1 MTMKA
6 TLGERLGAGLII
18 VLLSLMCLS
27 ILYPFLYMLAISLNT
42 GADAAKGGVY
52 LWPRSFTWINY
63 QIVLGN
69 EVIRHAYLITI
80 ARTVVGTLG
89 GLTVTLLAAYG
100 LSYRSL
106 PFRKGIMTYI
116 LVTMLFNGGLIPF
129 YIQLYKL
136 GLTNTFWVYII
147 PGLFSAWNMFV
158 MQKFIQGIPEALIES
173 AELDGAGPVRIL
185 VQLIVP
191 LSKPMLAALGLFT
204 AVGHWNDWFAG
215 AFFVTNPK
223 LIPVQTFLQQLLS
236 AEDLSSVL
244 SSNQNQ
250 EAFARGSR
258 MTNITLMSIKM
269 ATVMISALPIL
280 TVYPFLQKYFV
291 KGVMIGSVK
300 G

>member
-1 MTMKA
+1 M
-6 TLGERLGAGLII
+6 

-42 GADAAKGGVY
+42 GSDAARGGVY
-52 LWPRSFTWINY
+52 LWPRSFTMINY

-69 EVIRHAYLITI
+69 DVIRHAYLITI
-80 ARTVVGTLG
+80 ARTLIGTVA
-89 GLTVTLLAAYG
+89 GLAVTLAAAYG

-106 PFRKGIMTYI
+106 PFRNGILTYVLI
-116 LVTMLFNGGLIPF
+116 TMLFNGGLIPF
-129 YIQLYKL
+129 YIQLHKL
-136 GLTNTFWVYII
+136 GLTNSFWVYII
-147 PGLFSAWNMFV
+147 PSLFSAWNMFV
-158 MQKFIQGIPEALIES
+158 MLKFIQGIPDALIES
-173 AELDGAGPVRIL
+173 AELDGAGPIRIL
-185 VQLIVP
+185 LQIIVP

-204 AVGHWNDWFAG
+204 GVYHWNDWFAG
-215 AFFVTNPK
+215 AFFVSNQN

-236 AEDLSSVL
+236 AQDLSAVF

-250 EAFARGSR
+250 EMLARSST
-258 MTNITLMSIKM
+258 MKNVTLMSVKM

-280 TVYPFLQKYFV
+280 TVYPFLQKYFA

>member
-1 MTMKA
+1 MKVTA
-6 TLGERLGAGLII
+6 LERAGQSLIMF
-18 VLLSLMCLS
+18 LLLLMCIS

-42 GADAAKGGVY
+42 GSDAARGGVY

-69 EVIRHAYLITI
+69 EVIRHAYLVTI
-80 ARTVVGTLG
+80 GRTVAGTIG
-89 GLTVTLLAAYG
+89 GLAVTLAAAYG
-100 LSYRSL
+100 LSYKWL
-106 PFRKGIMTYI
+106 PFRNGILTYI
-116 LVTMLFNGGLIPF
+116 LITMLFNGGLVPF
-129 YIQLYKL
+129 YIQLFKL

-158 MQKFIQGIPEALIES
+158 MLKFIQGIPEAMIES

-185 VQLIVP
+185 VQIIVP

-204 AVGHWNDWFAG
+204 AVGHWNDWFSG
-215 AFFVTNPK
+215 AFFVTNQN

-236 AEDLSSVL
+236 AQDLSAVL

-250 EAFARGSR
+250 EALARGS
-258 MTNITLMSIKM
+258 TLNNITLLSVKM

-280 TVYPFLQKYFV
+280 AVYPFLQKYFV
-291 KGVMIGSVK
+291 KGIMIGSVK